1 MLETG
6 LIPPNIHFTEPN
18 PNILWDKWN
27 VTVPTELTPWPTDGL
42 RRISVNSFGYGGSNG
57 HVVLD
62 DAYHY
67 LAARKLAINGQ
78 ASNGI
83 NGVNGHLSNGVNG
96 VNGHLSNGVNGVN
109 GHLSNGVNGVNGHV
123 SNGVN
128 GVNGHVLNG
137 VNGVN
142 GHVLNGV
149 NGTNGVAAITNAHAT
164 SLNRP
169 QPRLFVWSAQDKDGL
184 KRIEQPLAKYIHA
197 KTAGYQSPSPY
208 ENKRT
213 EEFMAELA
221 YTLGERRS
229 RLQWK
234 TYAIA
239 SSPEELTAS
248 LTASNDERHT
258 PVTKSSRNPRLGFV
272 FTGQGAQ
279 WAGMGVE
286 LMVYKVFKDSLEAA
300 DRYLQQDCGCTW
312 SVIEELQ
319 KNKKTS
325 PINQALY
332 SHGLTCVLQ
341 IALVDLLRSWDIL
354 PSAVVGHSGGEIAAS
369 YASGGLTK
377 EDAWKVAYYRG
388 FVASKMKLK
397 APKIDGA
404 MLAVGLSSQ
413 VAEEWI
419 AKVEDGKVVVACI
432 NSPTSTT
439 ISGDSTGI
447 DQLLGMLKAADIFAK
462 KLFVDTAYHSPHMAI
477 GAEEYCECISGINP
491 IEDPVNRCAMY
502 STVTGD
508 VIEPSKLGV
517 DHWIAS
523 ITGPVLFSKGV
534 YDLVRPFRGDK
545 RQEENAVDILLEVG
559 PHSVLQGPSTQ
570 SLKAH
575 GISVP
580 YYSVLTR
587 NVSAVDTAMNM
598 AGALF
603 TQGCQVN
610 IREVNA
616 DGHMFFDSPLVD
628 LPTYSWNHS
637 QRFWHDSRVDNE
649 FLSRNA
655 PKPGILG
662 APWPSVAEGERL
674 WKGFLRLSEA
684 PWIADHKIQGSV
696 LYPGAGYIAMA
707 LEAAVQTTD
716 DPTRKIAAF
725 TLRDIQFTAAG
736 IISDDADLECIVQLR
751 PHVVGTRDSAS
762 TWTQFTVTTSSD
774 GSTLTQN
781 CRGLILIEYQSA
793 DGSDVSRERSLE
805 QQALKA
811 QYDEAQQTCL
821 NRLDPDSFYADMR
834 SWGLDYGPVFAN
846 ICEARNREGQ
856 SVGAVRLPDVS
867 MPGVTGRPYIIHPG
881 TLDAVFHLAFAAVKG
896 GRNDP
901 TTAMVPKSID
911 AVTISA
917 NVPFE
922 AGTILPGFSNADRHG
937 LNDLNA
943 DIVMLDGSTQLPA
956 IVIEGFLCAEIAGAS
971 ASVIT
976 KSLTGKLTWKP
987 AISLLAPEDLSSI
1000 LSRLP
1005 NGEAKLTEVCAKC
1018 SLLHP
1023 GQIIHE

>member
-6 LIPPNIHFTEPN
+6 LIPPNINFNNPN
-18 PNILWDKWN
+18 PNIQWDKWN
-27 VTVPTELTPWPTDGL
+27 VSIPTELTPWPTDGV

-67 LAARKLAINGQ
+67 LAARKIAINGH
-78 ASNGI
+78 ASNGVNGV
-83 NGVNGHLSNGVNG
+83 NGVNGHASNGVNG
-96 VNGHLSNGVNGVN
+96 VNGHHSNGVNG
-109 GHLSNGVNGVNGHV
+109 HT
-123 SNGVN
+123 
-128 GVNGHVLNG
+128 
-137 VNGVN
+137 
-142 GHVLNGV
+142 LNGV
-149 NGTNGVAAITNAHAT
+149 NGTNGDSS
-164 SLNRP
+164 SLDRP
-169 QPRLFVWSAQDKDGL
+169 RPRLFVWSAQDKDGL
-184 KRIEQPLAKYIHA
+184 KRIEQPLAKYIQDKA
-197 KTAGYQSPSPY
+197 AGYQTPSPY
-208 ENKRT
+208 EKNKT

-234 TYAIA
+234 TYAMA
-239 SSPEELTAS
+239 SSPEELTAA
-248 LTASNDERHT
+248 LTASNDDRHT
-258 PVTKSSRNPRLGFV
+258 PVVKSSGTRRVGFV

-286 LMVYKVFKDSLEAA
+286 LMAYKVFRESLEAA
-300 DRYLQQDCGCTW
+300 DRYLKEDCACAW

-319 KNKKTS
+319 KSKATS

-341 IALVDLLRSWDIL
+341 IALVDLLRSWNIL
-354 PSAVVGHSGGEIAAS
+354 PTAVVGHSGGEIAAS

-377 EDAWKVAYYRG
+377 QDAWKVAYYRG

-397 APKIDGA
+397 APKVDGA
-404 MLAVGLSSQ
+404 MMAVGLSSE

-419 AKVEDGKVVVACI
+419 AKVTEGHLVVACI

-439 ISGDSTGI
+439 IAGDRSGI
-447 DQLLGMLKAADIFAK
+447 DQLLEMLKAANIFAK

-477 GAEEYCECISGINP
+477 GAEEYCERIAGIKP
-491 IEDPVNRCAMY
+491 IADPVERCAMY

-508 VIEPSKLGV
+508 KIEPGKLGV

-534 YDLVRPFRGDK
+534 YDVVRPFDGDK
-545 RQEENAVDILLEVG
+545 RVEENAVDILLEVG

-575 GISVP
+575 GITNIP

-587 NVSAVDTAMNM
+587 NVHAIDTALNT

-603 TQGCQVN
+603 AEGCHVN

-616 DGHMFFDSPLVD
+616 DGDVHFDSPLFD

-637 QRFWHDSRVDNE
+637 QRYWHDSRVDNE
-649 FLSRNA
+649 FMARDA

-662 APWPSVAEGERL
+662 ARWPAVSEGEQI

-707 LEAAVQTTD
+707 IEAAVQTA
-716 DPTRKIAAF
+716 DPTREIAAF
-725 TLRDIQFTAAG
+725 TFRDIQFKAAG

-751 PHVVGTRDSAS
+751 PHAAGTRDSTS
-762 TWTQFTVTTSSD
+762 TWTRFTVTTSPD
-774 GSTLTQN
+774 GTSLAEN
-781 CRGLILIEYQSA
+781 CCGLILIEYQITDA
-793 DGSDVSRERSLE
+793 SDAGRERSLE
-805 QQALKA
+805 QQGFKA
-811 QYDEAQQTCL
+811 QYDDAQQTCT
-821 NRLDPDSFYADMR
+821 NRLDTDSFYADMR

-846 ICEARNREGQ
+846 VCEARNRDGQ
-856 SVGAVRLPDVS
+856 SVGAVRLPEAPMADI
-867 MPGVTGRPYIIHPG
+867 TGRPYVVHPG

-896 GRNDP
+896 GRYDP

-911 AVTISA
+911 TVTISA
-917 NVPFE
+917 NIPFE

-937 LNDLNA
+937 LSELNA
-943 DIVMLDGSTQLPA
+943 DIVMLDGTTQLPA

-971 ASVIT
+971 AAVAT

-987 AISLLAPEDLSSI
+987 SMSLLAPEDLSSI
-1000 LSRLP
+1000 LSQLP
-1005 NGEAKLTEVCAKC
+1005 SGEAKLTEV
-1018 SLLHP
+1018 
-1023 GQIIHE
+1023 

>member
-6 LIPPNIHFTEPN
+6 LIPPNIHFKKPN
-18 PNILWDKWN
+18 PNIKWDKWN
-27 VTVPTELTPWPTDGL
+27 VTIPTELTPWPTDGV

-67 LAARKLAINGQ
+67 LAARKLAVNGH
-78 ASNGI
+78 ASNGN
-83 NGVNGHLSNGVNG
+83 NGN
-96 VNGHLSNGVNGVN
+96 
-109 GHLSNGVNGVNGHV
+109 V

-128 GVNGHVLNG
+128 GLHGHTSNG
-137 VNGVN
+137 VDDA
-142 GHVLNGV
+142 
-149 NGTNGVAAITNAHAT
+149 NGVAVLTNGHAP
-164 SLNRP
+164 SLDRP
-169 QPRLFVWSAQDKDGL
+169 RPRLFVWSAQDRDGL
-184 KRIEQPLAKYIHA
+184 KRIEEPLSKYIHA
-197 KTAGYQSPSPY
+197 KAAGYQTPSPY
-208 ENKRT
+208 EKNRT

-239 SSPEELTAS
+239 SSPEELAAS
-248 LTASNDERHT
+248 LTASSDERHT
-258 PVTKSSRNPRLGFV
+258 PVVKSSRSPRVGFV

-279 WAGMGVE
+279 WPRMGVE
-286 LMVYKVFKDSLEAA
+286 LMAYKVFRDCLEAA
-300 DRYLQQDCGCTW
+300 DRYLQEDCGCAW
-312 SVIEELQ
+312 SVMEELQ
-319 KNKKTS
+319 KNKTIS

-341 IALVDLLRSWDIL
+341 IALVDLLRSWNIL

-377 EDAWKVAYYRG
+377 QDAWKVAYFRG

-397 APKIDGA
+397 APDVDGA
-404 MLAVGLSSQ
+404 MMAVGISSEASEQ
-413 VAEEWI
+413 WI
-419 AKVEDGKVVVACI
+419 AKVTDVELVVACI
-432 NSPTSTT
+432 NSPTSST
-439 ISGDSTGI
+439 IAGDRTGI
-447 DQLLGMLKAADIFAK
+447 DQLLGMLKAEGIFAK

-477 GAEEYCECISGINP
+477 GAGEYCERIAGIKP
-491 IEDPVNRCAMY
+491 IVDPAERCAMY
-502 STVTGD
+502 STVTGNL
-508 VIEPSKLGV
+508 IEPSQLGV

-523 ITGPVLFSKGV
+523 ITGPVLFSKGI
-534 YDLVRPFRGDK
+534 YDVVRPFSGDK

-575 GISVP
+575 GITNVP

-587 NVSAVDTAMNM
+587 NVNAIETAVNT

-603 TQGCQVN
+603 TEGCQVN

-616 DGHMFFDSPLVD
+616 DGHMHFDSPLVD

-662 APWPSVAEGERL
+662 APWPSVAEGEQL

-707 LEAAVQTTD
+707 IEAAIQTA
-716 DPTRKIAAF
+716 DPTREIATF
-725 TLRDIQFTAAG
+725 NLRDIQLTAAG
-736 IISDDADLECIVQLR
+736 IMSDDADLECIVQLR
-751 PHVVGTRDSAS
+751 PHVAGTRDSAS
-762 TWTQFTVTTSSD
+762 TWTHFTVTTSPD
-774 GSTLTQN
+774 GTALVQN
-781 CRGLILIEYQSA
+781 CCGLIVIEYLPA
-793 DGSDVSRERSLE
+793 DGSDASREKSLE

-811 QYDEAQQTCL
+811 QYDEAQQACVT
-821 NRLDPDSFYADMR
+821 RLDPDAFYADMR
-834 SWGLDYGPVFAN
+834 SWGLEYGPVFAN
-846 ICEARNREGQ
+846 VCEARNRDGQ
-856 SVGAVRLPDVS
+856 SVGAVKLPEVPMS
-867 MPGVTGRPYIIHPG
+867 GVGGRPYVIHPG

-896 GRNDP
+896 GRYDP

-911 AVTISA
+911 TITISA

-937 LNDLNA
+937 LNELNA
-943 DIVMLDGSTQLPA
+943 DIVMLDDSTQLPA

-971 ASVIT
+971 ASVVT

-987 AISLLAPEDLSSI
+987 AIDLLAPEDLTSM

-1005 NGEAKLTEVCAKC
+1005 NGEAKLTEVCVTC
-1018 SLLHP
+1018 SFLYA
-1023 GQIIHE
+1023 GQTVCVGITRTDCATRTNLNI